1 MRCRLL
7 IALFLIMFKLIDR
20 DYEQDD
26 SKARKI
32 ADIVVPDKTIETNL
46 KEVKPEKVDDPEEPP
61 PDLEPIQ
68 FDTQLDMNVANTPL
82 TRDQPQSQRVR
93 HVVG

>member
-1 MRCRLL
+1 MGSSVRVALSAAL
-7 IALFLIMFKLIDR
+7 ALPVAIALFLIMFKLIDR

-46 KEVKPEKVDDPEEPP
+46 KEVKPEKVDDPE
-61 PDLEPIQ
+61 
-68 FDTQLDMNVANTPL
+68 
-82 TRDQPQSQRVR
+82 
-93 HVVG
+93 